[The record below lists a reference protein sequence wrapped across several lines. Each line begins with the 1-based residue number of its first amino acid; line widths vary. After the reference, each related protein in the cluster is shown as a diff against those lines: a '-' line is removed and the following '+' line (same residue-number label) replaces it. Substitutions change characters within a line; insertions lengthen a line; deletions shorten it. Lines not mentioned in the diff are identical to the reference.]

1 MTGRCRGLGRVGR
14 AAAVVALLCA
24 GPGRAGAQSPA
35 ALAASCASAGG
46 DAPLCLATAVAG
58 RSLMGALGVAAGQ
71 GSEVPGTSSALGRRI
86 GSPRVALAVRGGLA
100 RAALPDL
107 SDATGLGASTFW
119 ASSLGGSVTLGL
131 FDGFRLAPTVGG
143 FLSFDAFGQV
153 AFVSL
158 PEDAGFDGG
167 TPVYTLGARVGIL
180 REGFTLPGVSI
191 SAARRF
197 SGEVTLGTASS
208 DPAAVVVDPSVTSV
222 RATVG
227 KDLFAMEL
235 LAGVGWDDYAT
246 DATWTVTDGAAGFV
260 TGTAGL
266 DATQRLLFAGAS
278 MTFNI
283 VFTLS
288 IEGGVAQG
296 FDPVAGYGGAF
307 DPEAGRAFGSAAFRL
322 II

>member
-1 MTGRCRGLGRVGR
+1 VAVLSACSGR
-14 AAAVVALLCA
+14 AE
-24 GPGRAGAQSPA
+24 AQSPA
-35 ALAASCASAGG
+35 ALAGSCASAGG
-46 DAPLCLATAVAG
+46 DASVCLAAAIAG
-58 RSLMGALGVAAGQ
+58 RSVMGVVGVAAGQ
-71 GSEVPGTSSALGRRI
+71 GSEVPGTASALGRRI
-86 GSPRVALAVRGGLA
+86 GSPRVALAARGGLA

-107 SDATGLGASTFW
+107 SDATGLGESAFW

-131 FDGFRLAPTVGG
+131 FDGFRLMPTVGG
-143 FLSFDAFGQV
+143 FLSLDAFGQV

-158 PEDAGFDGG
+158 PADAGFDGG
-167 TPVYTLGARVGIL
+167 SAVYTLGARVGIL

-197 SGEVTLGTASS
+197 AGEVALGSASS
-208 DPAAVVVDPSVTSV
+208 DPGAIVVDPSVTSV

-235 LAGVGWDDYAT
+235 LLGAGWDDYAT

-260 TGTAGL
+260 TGTGGL
-266 DATQRLLFAGAS
+266 DGTRRLLFAGAS
-278 MTFNI
+278 MTFNS

-288 IEGGVAQG
+288 IEGGVARG

-307 DPEAGRAFGSAAFRL
+307 DPEAGRPFGSAAFRL